1 MLNHAFK
8 RCHHVGRLRLMLG
21 NMIAVCPAFSMKIIL
36 DNNET
41 VRDHQSKYVKHKHL
55 EGHI

>member
-1 MLNHAFK
+1 M
-8 RCHHVGRLRLMLG
+8 HVKSCIQAVSSRGKAAADVGQYDRRLPR
-21 NMIAVCPAFSMKIIL
+21 IFY